1 MIIMKTKCKPKNIGE
16 ILSESDITS
25 DGELRTTYT
34 SEFPNW
40 NKSFDEI
47 GKELGECLESYN
59 TPTEKVVS
67 ITVVAGEPSKI
78 VTIYVGDDA
87 RQIYQNRTLRF

>member
-59 TPTEKVVS
+59 TPTEKS
-67 ITVVAGEPSKI
+67 RIHYCCCRRTK
-78 VTIYVGDDA
+78 
-87 RQIYQNRTLRF
+87 QNSNHICW